1 MLDDGSAGQASPWR
15 AAWRDFGPVYAGTGL
30 AGFVF
35 AATGPVAIVLAVAAQ
50 GGLDDTRLA
59 SWIFTCFFVN
69 GLLTIAASAWL
80 RMPLVFFWTIPGTVL
95 MGPALT
101 HFSHAEV
108 LGACL
113 ATGVLM
119 VVLGATRLVGR
130 ITRAIP
136 MPIVMAMVAGVFLK
150 FGIDLVV
157 ALHEDAWI
165 AVPMTIAFLGLS
177 AWPGAAR
184 RAPPLLVALAL
195 GVALILASGA
205 AEPGATDGPRFAQP
219 LLIAPEF
226 RLAAMAELVVPLAVT
241 VIAVQNMQGIAV
253 LAAAGHQA
261 LADATTLAC
270 GVWTVASA
278 FTAGAPTCL
287 AGPTNAIATSA
298 GEAQR
303 HYTAAIFTGVLAVV
317 FGLFAPLFTRLLL
330 AMPAAFI
337 ATLAGLAMLRVL
349 QAAFVTSFGGRFSFG
364 ALASLLVTVSGVS
377 IGGIGAAFWGLVAG
391 MLVSLVLERDD
402 FAADRV
408 SRPAT
413 DARGKT
419 Q

>member
-1 MLDDGSAGQASPWR
+1 MLGDGSAGRASFGR
-15 AAWRDFGPVYAGTGL
+15 ASWRDFGPVYAGTGL

-35 AATGPVAIVLAVAAQ
+35 AATGPVAIILAVSAQ
-50 GGLDDTRLA
+50 GGLDDARIA

-80 RMPLVFFWTIPGTVL
+80 RLPLVFFWTIPGTVL

-119 VVLGATRLVGR
+119 LLLGATRLVGR

-136 MPIVMAMVAGVFLK
+136 MPIVMAMVAGVFMK
-150 FGIDLVV
+150 FGIDLVL
-157 ALHEDAWI
+157 ALRSDAWI
-165 AVPMTIAFLGLS
+165 AVPMTVVFLALS
-177 AWPGAAR
+177 AHPVLAR

-195 GVALILASGA
+195 GVALIVAAGA
-205 AEPGATDGPRFAQP
+205 ATPGAAAGDALARP

-226 RLAAMAELVVPLAVT
+226 RLAAMAELVIPLAVT

-253 LAAAGHQA
+253 LAAAGHRVP
-261 LADATTLAC
+261 ADATTLAC
-270 GVWTVASA
+270 GAWTMLSSV
-278 FTAGAPTCL
+278 TGGAPTCL
-287 AGPTNAIATSA
+287 AGPTNAITTSA
-298 GEAQR
+298 GERHR
-303 HYTAAIFTGVLAVV
+303 HYTAAIFTGVLAVA

-330 AMPAAFI
+330 AMPGAFI

-349 QAAFVTSFGGRFSFG
+349 QAAFVTSFGGRFSLG

-391 MLVSLVLERDD
+391 VLVSLWMERED
-402 FAADRV
+402 FAEGRA
-408 SRPAT
+408 PASGT
-413 DARGKT
+413 AAGRNA

>member
-1 MLDDGSAGQASPWR
+1 MDHGSAAQAPSWR
-15 AAWRDFGPVYAGTGL
+15 APWRDFGPVHAGTGL

-35 AATGPVAIVLAVAAQ
+35 AATGPVAIILAVSAQ
-50 GGLDDTRLA
+50 GGLDDTRIA
-59 SWIFTCFFVN
+59 SWIFTSFFVN

-80 RMPLVFFWTIPGTVL
+80 RLPLVFFWTIPGTVL
-95 MGPALT
+95 MGPALA

-119 VVLGATRLVGR
+119 ILLGATRLVGR

-150 FGIDLVV
+150 FGTDLVM
-157 ALHEDAWI
+157 ALRQDAWI
-165 AVPMTIAFLGLS
+165 AAPMTIVFLGLS
-177 AWPGAAR
+177 ALPAIAR

-195 GVALILASGA
+195 GVVLILAGGA
-205 AEPGATDGPRFAQP
+205 AAPGAAAGTALARP
-219 LLIAPEF
+219 LLIIPEF

-253 LAAAGHQA
+253 LAAAGHRVP
-261 LADATTLAC
+261 ADATTLAC
-270 GVWTVASA
+270 GVWTALGSL
-278 FTAGAPTCL
+278 TGGAPTCL
-287 AGPTNAIATSA
+287 AGPTNAITTSA
-298 GEAQR
+298 GERHR
-303 HYTAAIFTGVLAVV
+303 HYTAAIFTGLLAVG

-330 AMPAAFI
+330 AMPGAFI

-349 QAAFVTSFGGRFSFG
+349 QAAFVTSFGGRFSLG
-364 ALASLLVTVSGVS
+364 ALASLLVTVSGVA

-391 MLVSLVLERDD
+391 ILVSLVLERHD
-402 FAADRV
+402 FAAGRA
-408 SRPAT
+408 SASTPA
-413 DARGKT
+413 AGSKT